1 MNLSDRI
8 RQAREKQG
16 MTQENLAERMDVS
29 RQAVSKWELGGSLP
43 SPENLL
49 LLSTVLEADF
59 SSGKDVCAFC
69 YKEESHGR
77 RWQKIGPTHQ
87 LIFGLDHFCGCRFG
101 LVVYSTKEAG
111 GIAGFREFIY
121 RESDL

>member
-1 MNLSDRI
+1 MPSEENPE
-8 RQAREKQG
+8 QEWAAVPVGEKPVH
-16 MTQENLAERMDVS
+16 L
-29 RQAVSKWELGGSLP
+29 K
-43 SPENLL
+43 
-49 LLSTVLEADF
+49 LEADF

-111 GIAGFREFIY
+111 GSAGFREFIY